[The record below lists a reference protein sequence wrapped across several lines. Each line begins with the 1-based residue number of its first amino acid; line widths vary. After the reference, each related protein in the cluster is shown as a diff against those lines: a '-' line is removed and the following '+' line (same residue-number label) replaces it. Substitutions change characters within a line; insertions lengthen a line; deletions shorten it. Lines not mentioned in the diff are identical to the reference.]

1 MSGYLIGI
9 LAYIIFQ
16 LILGIIVSRKIHS
29 DDDFILAGRK
39 LGYLLVTFSVFAT
52 WFGAESCIGTS
63 GAAYSDGLVGVTA
76 DPFGYA
82 IVLFILG
89 LFFAS
94 RLWNMK
100 LTTISDFFRNTYD
113 STVEK
118 LTAIILIP
126 TSLLWAAAQIRAFG
140 QVLSASS
147 ELELTLSI
155 TISAIVVIVYTGLG
169 GLLAD
174 AITDIVQGTI
184 LIIGLI
190 VIFFS
195 VLGDVGG
202 LSQAIGMI
210 DTTRLTF
217 VPHSI
222 TDPWHRLFT
231 MAESWAVPICGSL
244 VAQEVISRMLAARS
258 ATVAR
263 RSSLLASVM
272 YILIGMIPLFIGLV
286 GFYVMPGLNDPEQI
300 LPRMAQFQFH
310 KYLYI
315 IFAGALVSA
324 ILSTVDSALLAS
336 SALLNHNLI
345 FNFYPNLSDRTK
357 LIADRT
363 GVLLL
368 GITSYILAL
377 HAEGIY
383 SLVKEASA
391 FGSAGVFVIY
401 IIGMYSKKPSVPA
414 AVVTLITGATT
425 YFIGK
430 FFIHFEYS
438 FLLSVLI
445 AVLSYYTV
453 ILLIRV
459 ISSAELPVAVKDT
472 DS

>member
-1 MSGYLIGI
+1 M
-9 LAYIIFQ
+9 
-16 LILGIIVSRKIHS
+16 VSRKIHS
-29 DDDFILAGRK
+29 DDDFILAGRT
-39 LGYLLVTFSVFAT
+39 LGYFLVTFSVFAT

-63 GAAYSDGLVGVTA
+63 GAAYADGLVGVTA

-89 LFFAS
+89 IFFAS
-94 RLWNMK
+94 RLWKMK
-100 LTTISDFFRNTYD
+100 LTTISDFFKVMYD
-113 STVEK
+113 SNVEK
-118 LTAIILIP
+118 LTAVILIP

-147 ELELTLSI
+147 EFELTISI
-155 TISAIVVIVYTGLG
+155 TISAVVVILYTGLG

-174 AITDIVQGTI
+174 AITDIVQGVI
-184 LIIGLI
+184 LIVGLL

-195 VLGDVGG
+195 VLGNVGG
-202 LSQAIGMI
+202 LSTAIGMI
-210 DTTRLTF
+210 DATRLTF

-222 TDPWHRLFT
+222 NSWQRLFT

-263 RSSLLASVM
+263 RGALLASLM
-272 YILIGMIPLFIGLV
+272 YISIGMIPLFIGLV
-286 GFYVMPGLNDPEQI
+286 GYHVLPGLQDPEQI
-300 LPRMAQFQFH
+300 LPRMAQFHLH

-315 IFAGALVSA
+315 IFAGALISA

-336 SALLNHNLI
+336 SAFLNHNLI
-345 FNFYPNLSDRTK
+345 FNFYPNLNGKTK
-357 LIADRT
+357 LIADRIA
-363 GVLLL
+363 VFLL

-377 HAEGIY
+377 YAEGIY

-401 IIGMYSKKPSVPA
+401 IIGMYSKKTSVPA
-414 AVVTLITGATT
+414 AIVTLITGACS
-425 YFIGK
+425 YFVGK

-438 FLLSVLI
+438 FLLSILV
-445 AVLSYYTV
+445 AVLSYYSVTLITKAV
-453 ILLIRV
+453 IPAQLF
-459 ISSAELPVAVKDT
+459 AVKDT